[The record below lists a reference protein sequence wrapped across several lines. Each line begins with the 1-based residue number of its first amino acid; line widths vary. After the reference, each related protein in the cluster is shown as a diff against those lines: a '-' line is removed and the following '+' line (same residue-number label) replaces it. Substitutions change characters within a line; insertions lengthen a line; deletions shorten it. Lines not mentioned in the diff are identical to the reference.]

1 MLLLSHAP
9 LLVFHSVKPEQL
21 VIGVDAGGSHTRVLI
36 ASAEGAR
43 VAFAGAGGG
52 NPTSCGLGATV
63 RSLMSALEAALLG
76 MDRRVISQAVLGVA
90 GAGPCMAELLAAVRD
105 VWRATGLCCPFQVVS
120 DLEAAFAAGTPAED
134 GVVLVSGTG
143 AAAATIRGARVIRF
157 VDGNGWLLG
166 DDGSGFWLGRESL
179 RACLAH
185 IDGRGRP
192 TALTESVLR
201 FLEVGSPAA
210 VAADDRRAVV
220 RQLKEVVYSRPPVA
234 LAQLAPLVTTAAL
247 GGDGVAAEIVERGAA
262 LLISTA
268 EAAVRAEP
276 DAVNGIVL
284 AGGVLLAP
292 GPLSAAVRA
301 GLRDRFGRPPAV
313 ATEGAAGAA
322 VLALRALTGRPVPP
336 GVHERVR
343 SGAGSAVDGLIAGF
357 HRPVGASR

>member
-1 MLLLSHAP
+1 
-9 LLVFHSVKPEQL
+9 VKPEQL

-43 VAFAGAGGG
+43 VAFAGSGGG
-52 NPTSCGLGATV
+52 NPTSCGLDATV

-76 MDRRVISQAVLGVA
+76 MDRRTISQAVLGIA
-90 GAGPCMAELLAAVRD
+90 GAGPWMAELQAAVRD

-143 AAAATIRGARVIRF
+143 AAAATIRGARVVRF

-192 TALTESVLR
+192 TALTEAVLR

-210 VAADDRRAVV
+210 VAADRRAVV

-292 GPLSAAVRA
+292 GPLSAAVHA

-357 HRPVGASR
+357 HRPVGVGG